1 MSYDLMVFDANVVP
15 KEREAFIE
23 WYDQL
28 TEWNEDHTYDDPAV
42 CSDALRDWFMEMIQT
57 FPAMDGVYAIS
68 EEEFDEDNSYISEYS
83 IARHAIY
90 IGFAWSVADEAFEK
104 VKTLAIKHKVGF
116 FDVSSDDGII
126 LFPGG
131 LAI

>member
-1 MSYDLMVFDANVVP
+1 MSYDLMVFDANVAP
-15 KEREAFIE
+15 KERKAFIK

-28 TEWNEDHTYDDPAV
+28 TEWTEDDPAV

-68 EEEFDEDNSYISEYS
+68 EEEFDEDNSYNSEYS

-90 IGFAWSVADEAFEK
+90 VCFTWSVADEAFEK

-116 FDVSSDDGII
+116 FDVSSDGII
-126 LFPGG
+126 LFPDG